1 VGAGHAHALYIHE
14 HSPLHRIA
22 AEAKVVAALG
32 VVTAIAIT
40 PRQQVWAFGL
50 YALMVS
56 VLVGVARVPPKFVAV
71 RLLGV
76 APFVVFALLIPFIAT
91 GETTEVWGMELSVEG
106 LWATW
111 NILAKGILG
120 ATVTIVLT
128 ATTEVPDIIEGMGT
142 LRVPAIFV
150 SITMFMI
157 RYLELVSDELGRM
170 RLAMAA
176 RGYDPSGLHQVQP
189 IASSAGTLFVRSY
202 ERGERIHAAMLSRGF
217 TGTMPDLG
225 HRRATGVEWLA
236 VGALVSI
243 FISIAVLA
251 LVRS

>member
-1 VGAGHAHALYIHE
+1 MGAGHAHALYIHE

-22 AEAKVVAALG
+22 PEAKLLATLGMVISVA
-32 VVTAIAIT
+32 VT
-40 PRQQVWAFGL
+40 PREQVWAFGV

-56 VLVGVARVPPKFVAV
+56 ILIWVARVPAKFVAV

-76 APFVVFALLIPFIAT
+76 APFVLFALLIPFIAT
-91 GETTEVWGMELSVEG
+91 GETTVVWGLEMSVDG

-111 NILAKGILG
+111 NILAKTILG
-120 ATVTIVLT
+120 ASVTIVLT
-128 ATTEVPDIIEGMGT
+128 ATTEVPDMIEGLGI
-142 LRVPAIFV
+142 LRVPALFV

-157 RYLELVSDELGRM
+157 RYLELVADELGRM

-176 RGYDPSGLHQVQP
+176 RGYDPSGLHQVRP

-202 ERGERIHAAMLSRGF
+202 ERGERVHAAMLSRGF

-225 HRRATGVEWLA
+225 HRHATAAEWLA
-236 VGALVSI
+236 VGALMSI
-243 FISIAVLA
+243 FVLIAVMA